1 MPEAN
6 NEHRAII
13 RKPIITE
20 KASIFREGDTYTFQV
35 DPGANKIQIRQA
47 IEALFDVRVKSVRT
61 VSVPSKPRRQGVFA
75 GRRSGWKKAYITLK
89 PGESIAV
96 MENI

>member
-1 MPEAN
+1 MN
-6 NEHRAII
+6 THRETIK
-13 RKPIITE
+13 KPVITE
-20 KASIFREGDTYTFQV
+20 KATLLREGNIYTFRV
-35 DPGANKIQIRQA
+35 DPRVNKIQIRQA

-75 GRRSGWKKAYITLK
+75 GRRSGWKKAYVTLQ
-89 PGESIAV
+89 PGESIEV